1 MNVVVYVEGPSDRS
15 AMEALLKPLLDRKR
29 QEGVAIR
36 FIPGG
41 GKSALL
47 TKSPRKAANILL
59 HPPSTIVVVLP
70 DLYPPNEAFPHET
83 PEELADGLT
92 DRFEEAL
99 QAKSKEVDA
108 RVRERFRVFCFKHDL
123 EALLLA
129 AETAL
134 GRRLAA
140 RSLKRSWRVPVEDQD
155 HERPPKRVVE
165 ELFAQHGQ
173 RYMATVDA
181 PLILGAASYATIA
194 DLCTQCFRPFV
205 EFLEALAP
213 EAA

>member
-1 MNVVVYVEGPSDRS
+1 VRVLVYVEGRSDRL
-15 AMEALLKPLLDRKR
+15 AMEALLKPLLEKKR

-36 FIPGG
+36 FIDMN
-41 GKSALL
+41 GKGALL
-47 TKSPRKAANILL
+47 TKIPKRAANILL
-59 HPPSTIVVVLP
+59 HPPSSIVVALP

-83 PEELADGLT
+83 PEQLTGELAR
-92 DRFEEAL
+92 RFEEAL
-99 QAKSKEVDA
+99 QTKSKEVDE
-108 RVRERFRVFCFKHDL
+108 RVRKRFRVFCFKHDL

-173 RYMATVDA
+173 RYQATVDA
-181 PLILGAASYATIA
+181 PLILGSASYATIA

-205 EFLEALAP
+205 EFLEALVP